1 MKALPSQRT
10 FCVHHATMHHFTMSF
25 YSKPHTKDA
34 RVFRCNLPP
43 HFWQNDRDLIRA
55 TAVTRG
61 WNGHFNNNN
70 NNNSIAVISGVQKL
84 TALYNKSQ
92 HRKVDPGEKG
102 KQKQKTICRSCRD
115 SNPRPFHHES
125 VALPLSYPRSPHFH
139 VVLSV

>member
-1 MKALPSQRT
+1 
-10 FCVHHATMHHFTMSF
+10 MHHFTVSF

-43 HFWQNDRDLIRA
+43 HFWQNDRDLLRA

-70 NNNSIAVISGVQKL
+70 NHHHNNNFSIAEISVVQKL

-92 HRKVDPGEKG
+92 QRKVDPGEEKNTLFAAPAG
-102 KQKQKTICRSCRD
+102 TRTRD
-115 SNPRPFHHES
+115 
-125 VALPLSYPRSPHFH
+125 LSITSPSLYH
-139 VVLSV
+139 